1 MANIHLQKVYIH
13 THIYDKVL
21 KQELADSMNLKG
33 NELDWYQAIEDE
45 MNRKQSFRDVLYCNE
60 GSEVCRHS
68 ENATH
73 VKK

>member
-33 NELDWYQAIEDE
+33 NE
-45 MNRKQSFRDVLYCNE
+45 
-60 GSEVCRHS
+60 
-68 ENATH
+68 
-73 VKK
+73 